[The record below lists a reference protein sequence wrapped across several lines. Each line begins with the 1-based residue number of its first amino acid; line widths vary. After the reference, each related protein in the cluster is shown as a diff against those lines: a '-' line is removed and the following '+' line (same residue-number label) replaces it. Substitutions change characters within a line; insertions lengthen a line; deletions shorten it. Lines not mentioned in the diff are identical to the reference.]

1 MCDQSGRTRSQN
13 RKGSTSQPDEEEA
26 HFKLR
31 LEEALDDE
39 QVAAK
44 FAQIIRSGNRD
55 LVDGLA
61 SLRAEVKYLRAELA
75 DRDATIVNLR
85 GEIQRLREDHD
96 ALEQYGRRNNLRV
109 SGIPEPNL
117 QPDQIED
124 TTTAVVEL
132 ANEVLKVHPPLQ
144 NSDIEVSHRLRKS
157 RHARNNEPRSI
168 IVRFRSKNERFR
180 VISKRKELKDY
191 NATNDSKIFINEDL
205 IAMRAKLFSTVR
217 ALHKKRH
224 FQQVWTYNG
233 TIRVKDMQGVVKVIH
248 NNEDIQN
255 CVPDVD
261 LTVALRNSSSMIVYY
276 MCLIW

>member
-1 MCDQSGRTRSQN
+1 MGDQSGRTRAQN
-13 RKGSTSQPDEEEA
+13 RKGSISQPSEEDD

-31 LEEALDDE
+31 LVEALDDE

-44 FAQIIRSGNRD
+44 FAQIIRSGNQD

-61 SLRAEVKYLRAELA
+61 SLRAEVKSLRAQLA

-85 GEIQRLREDHD
+85 GEIQRLRDDHD

-124 TTTAVVEL
+124 TTSTVVKL
-132 ANEVLKVHPPLQ
+132 ANEVLKVVPPLQ
-144 NSDIEVSHRLRKS
+144 NSDIEVSHRLKKS
-157 RHARNNEPRSI
+157 RHARDNEPRSI
-168 IVRFRSKNERFR
+168 IVRFRSKHERFR
-180 VISKRKELKDY
+180 VISNRKQLKDY
-191 NATNDSKIFINEDL
+191 NVTNDSKIFINEDL
-205 IAMRAKLFSTVR
+205 TAMRAKLFSTIR
-217 ALHKKRH
+217 TLHKKRH

-233 TIRVKDMQGVVKVIH
+233 TIRVKDLQGLVKVIH

-255 CVPDVD
+255 CLPNVD
-261 LTVALRNSSSMIVYY
+261 LAAALRN
-276 MCLIW
+276 

>member
-85 GEIQRLREDHD
+85 GEIQRVREDHD

-117 QPDQIED
+117 QPDQTED
-124 TTTAVVEL
+124 TTTAMVEL
-132 ANEVLKVHPPLQ
+132 AKEVLKVHPPLQ
-144 NSDIEVSHRLRKS
+144 NSDIEVSHRLRKVHHCTLS
-157 RHARNNEPRSI
+157 
-168 IVRFRSKNERFR
+168 VKERY
-180 VISKRKELKDY
+180 L
-191 NATNDSKIFINEDL
+191 
-205 IAMRAKLFSTVR
+205 
-217 ALHKKRH
+217 
-224 FQQVWTYNG
+224 
-233 TIRVKDMQGVVKVIH
+233 
-248 NNEDIQN
+248 
-255 CVPDVD
+255 
-261 LTVALRNSSSMIVYY
+261 LTRT
-276 MCLIW
+276 